1 MMREP
6 VSATEAARR
15 TRRLDVNAR
24 YGGLATVVLMENA
37 GRGVADAIVER
48 YGPGRRVA
56 VVCGLGNNGGDGFVA
71 ARHLADR
78 ADVAVFLLGHPKEI
92 TTPEARTNWEVLE
105 RTNVRRILVRDSTD
119 VTSDAFAG
127 YDVIVDALLGT
138 GATGEP
144 REPYRSAVR
153 AMNASRAAK
162 VAIDVPT
169 GAGSPTAVEAELTL
183 SFHFPKTP
191 DAVVLPLGV
200 PADLEARI
208 GPGDVQVLAGRPRD
222 AHKGQAGRVLIAG
235 GSVFFRGAL
244 EYAARAAATIVDLVY
259 HCAPKPCEGVIERLP
274 DLIGAC
280 LDGDVL
286 GVGHLDEIRRRV
298 EAYRCDAVLVGP
310 GLGLGPGV
318 GVAPETRELVVRL
331 VPALAPVKVVVDA
344 DGLQALAG
352 RLDVL
357 GPHVVLTPHRGEFRM
372 LAAADPTP
380 DEVAAFARAH
390 RCTVVVKGPVDIVS
404 DGERTRFNHTGN
416 PGMATGGTGDVLA
429 GALVGFAARNEL
441 FDAACAAAFVT
452 GLAGDFVKEAQ
463 GEHFTAGDVAS
474 ALAGAIRWADEF

>member
-1 MMREP
+1 MTTEP
-6 VSATEAARR
+6 LADAARR

-24 YGGLATVVLMENA
+24 YAGLSTLVLMENA

-71 ARHLADR
+71 ARHLHDR
-78 ADVAVFLLGHPKEI
+78 AEVTVVLLGPPKEI
-92 TTPEARTNWEVLE
+92 ATPEARTNWEILE
-105 RTNVRRILVRDSTD
+105 RTGIRRVVIRDSTEL
-119 VTSDAFAG
+119 AG
-127 YDVIVDALLGT
+127 HDFGAYDVIVDALLGT
-138 GATGEP
+138 GASGEP

-162 VAIDVPT
+162 VAIDIPT
-169 GAGSPTAVEAELTL
+169 GAGSATAVAAALTL

-191 DAVVLPLGV
+191 GAVVLPLGV

-235 GSVFFRGAL
+235 GSLFFRGAL
-244 EYAARAAATIVDLVY
+244 EYAARAAAAIVDLVY
-259 HCAPKPCEGVIERLP
+259 HCAPKPCEAVVARLP
-274 DLIGAC
+274 ELIGSC
-280 LDGDVL
+280 LEGDVL

-298 EAYRCDAVLVGP
+298 DAYRCDAVLIGP
-310 GLGLGPGV
+310 GLGLGPGA

-331 VPALAPVKVVVDA
+331 IPALAPVKVVVDA
-344 DGLQALAG
+344 DGLQALVG

-372 LAAADPTP
+372 LAGTDPTV
-380 DEVAAFARAH
+380 DQVAAFARAH

-404 DGERTRFNHTGN
+404 DGARTRVNHTGN

-429 GALVGFAARNEL
+429 GALLGFAARHDL

-452 GLAGDFVKEAQ
+452 GLAGDFVREAQ

-474 ALAGAIRWADEF
+474 ALPGAIRWAEQF

>member
-1 MMREP
+1 MTTDI

-24 YGGLATVVLMENA
+24 YAGLAPVVLMENA
-37 GRGVADAIVER
+37 GRGVADALVER

-56 VVCGLGNNGGDGFVA
+56 LLCGLGNNGGDGFVA

-78 ADVAVFLLGHPKEI
+78 ADLTVFLIGQPKEI
-92 TTPEARTNWEVLE
+92 ATPEARTNWEVLE
-105 RTNVRRILVRDSTD
+105 RAGVRRVLLRDS
-119 VTSDAFAG
+119 SDLAAHDFDR

-138 GATGEP
+138 GASGEP

-183 SFHFPKTP
+183 SLHFPKTP

-208 GPGDVQVLAGRPRD
+208 GPGDVQTLASRPRD

-259 HCAPKPCEGVIERLP
+259 HCAPRPCEGVIERLP
-274 DLIGAC
+274 DLLGAC
-280 LDGDVL
+280 VDGDVL
-286 GVGHLDEIRRRV
+286 AMDHFDEIRRRV
-298 EAYRCDAVLVGP
+298 ETYRCDAVLLGP
-310 GLGLGPGV
+310 GLGLGPAA

-331 VPALAPVKVVVDA
+331 LPALAPVKVVVDA

-357 GPHVVLTPHRGEFRM
+357 GPHVALTPHRGEFRM
-372 LAAADPTP
+372 LAGAEPTP
-380 DEVAAFARAH
+380 DEVARFARAH

-429 GALVGFAARNEL
+429 GALAGFAARNGL

-474 ALAGAIRWADEF
+474 ALAGAIRWAREF